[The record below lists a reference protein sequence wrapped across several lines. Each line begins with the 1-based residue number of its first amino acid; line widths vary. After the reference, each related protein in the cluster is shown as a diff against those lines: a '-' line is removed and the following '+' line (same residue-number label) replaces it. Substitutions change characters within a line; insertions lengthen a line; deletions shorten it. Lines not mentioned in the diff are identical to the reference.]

1 MKALILSCN
10 TGGGHNAAGHA
21 MKEAYERAGHRCD
34 VVDTIALTNQKMS
47 DFVSDAYLNM
57 VNRVPEAFGMAYNLW
72 GNMSS
77 EKRKLQPLSRNR
89 SIPFS
94 LTAAF
99 PPQQSE

>member
-47 DFVSDAYLNM
+47 DFVSDAYRRN
-57 VNRVPEAFGMAYNLW
+57 F
-72 GNMSS
+72 S
-77 EKRKLQPLSRNR
+77 EQIGGYCR
-89 SIPFS
+89 SNGLIYIGHII
-94 LTAAF
+94 
-99 PPQQSE
+99 